1 MKYTEIYMMNH
12 DIDWFCVVNDIYIHV
27 ASAGGMLPDLIND
40 KDTLR
45 NIQHQ
50 VQMLPDIYSEEEI
63 EYNDFAI
70 DNVVGENN
78 FKARQL
84 YVESFVAMARKGF
97 ASFDRTNISEF
108 SNNQYHLV
116 CWPKGFKRKPNG
128 LELYS
133 IQANKDD
140 NKLKF
145 FNSLNELIEKQDI

>member
-45 NIQHQ
+45 DIQHQ

-108 SNNQYHLV
+108 SKINIIWFV
-116 CWPKGFKRKPNG
+116 GPKV
-128 LELYS
+128 
-133 IQANKDD
+133 
-140 NKLKF
+140 LKE
-145 FNSLNELIEKQDI
+145 NHRV